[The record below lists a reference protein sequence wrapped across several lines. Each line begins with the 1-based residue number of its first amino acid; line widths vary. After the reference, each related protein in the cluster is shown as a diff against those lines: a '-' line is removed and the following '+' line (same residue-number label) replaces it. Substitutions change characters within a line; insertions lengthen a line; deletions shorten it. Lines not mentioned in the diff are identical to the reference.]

1 MNILRAMPV
10 ALIVA
15 LASAAGAADPEVGV
29 PAVAEPD
36 AVAPEAAAP
45 EAAESEGTALE
56 IRACMERNIPPRS
69 SVQTVEFTAVDRV
82 GGERMSRS
90 KIYGK
95 RLDDGFRRLKM
106 RFVKPPYMRKSE
118 LLMIETKSSPDV
130 FLYSPE
136 TRRARRVTS
145 SGGGG
150 SVFGTDFSYE
160 DFERWQLFNRPGTL
174 KRGPDT
180 ELGGTPVHVLWTFP
194 ADEANSQY
202 EKIETFVH
210 QETCVVLKM
219 NSYEPGERLRK
230 VLVADPK
237 SLLEEGGIWVATD
250 LVMRDVRDETYTA
263 VVVEDIEVDEEVSD
277 NVFQVS
283 RMGRAG
289 D

>member
-1 MNILRAMPV
+1 MHLLRAMPA

-15 LASAAGAADPEVGV
+15 LASAAGAADPDAAM
-29 PAVAEPD
+29 PAVEPT
-36 AVAPEAAAP
+36 
-45 EAAESEGTALE
+45 AAEGAVGPDSSALE
-56 IRACMERNIPPRS
+56 VRACMERNIPPKS

-82 GGERMSRS
+82 GGKRVSRA

-136 TRRARRVTS
+136 TRRARRVTG

-160 DFERWQLFNRPGTL
+160 DFERWQLFNRPGSL
-174 KRGPDT
+174 ERRPDT
-180 ELGGTPVHVLWTFP
+180 ELDGTPVHVLWTFP

-202 EKIETFVH
+202 QKIETFVH
-210 QETCVVLKM
+210 RETCVVLKM
-219 NSYEPGERLRK
+219 NSYEVGERLRK

-237 SLLEEGGIWVATD
+237 TLLDEGGIWVATE
-250 LVMRDVRDETYTA
+250 LVMRDVRDETYTE
-263 VVVEDIEVDEEVSD
+263 VLVEDLEVDEEVSD
-277 NVFQVS
+277 NIFQVS
-283 RMGRAG
+283 RMGRVR